1 MKRTSLLL
9 LCCILAAKIL
19 FAGSFDVKTSS
30 IISQPGIEVLGEH
43 NGHWYAIMF
52 ETPGNLNKPPQYRIF
67 KYSAGFANCK
77 TSVLFPSFGEKTFYL
92 RAAII
97 NNKIS
102 MFYSRCELRADEQA
116 MMDKREGRAVMSS
129 IERQDFD
136 ANTLE
141 PLGDAIVIFDH
152 NDDFFTSSG
161 IEISQTEDRS
171 KTAVLIKPYYKYQ
184 KYKVLISDA
193 ASGKD
198 KASIFSFKE
207 MKLYLRFQSV
217 GVNSDGR
224 VFIMAKVR
232 DDIITIQSE
241 KPKSPYYIFGV
252 DKDSKEPLQAEYNPV
267 AGGRFATE
275 PQLVI
280 LRSGEALIAADNF
293 SDEARTVFTH
303 VSVVKY
309 NGQLSKTGE
318 KQIAPSEKLIPSVQ
332 QHHAFKAGK
341 EFTHLH
347 THHILPLANGGFML
361 LAEYQNKIISAD
373 KTIPAKTERSYIIA
387 FRVDENLAVKK
398 QNFLSK
404 KQISATVDYA
414 FSAQAVCK
422 GNDVLIFYNDNW
434 ESDEEHN
441 LNLMCARLPLEG
453 ESETKKVMNTSS
465 DFFISMQQM
474 HKAANNRILFQV
486 IHLVDFGDITKEVKL
501 LEVTLN

>member
-1 MKRTSLLL
+1 MKRTSLLFL
-9 LCCILAAKIL
+9 YFILAANIL
-19 FAGSFDVKTSS
+19 LAGSFDVKTSS

-43 NGHWYAIMF
+43 NGSWYAIVF

-67 KYSAGFANCK
+67 KYSAGFTNCK

-116 MMDKREGRAVMSS
+116 MMDNREGRAVMSS

-141 PLGDAIVIFDH
+141 PLGDAKVIFDH
-152 NDDFFTSSG
+152 KDDFFTSSG
-161 IEISQTEDRS
+161 IEVSQTEDRS
-171 KTAVLIKPYYKYQ
+171 KTAILIKPYYKYQ

-193 ASGKD
+193 ASGED
-198 KASIFSFKE
+198 KANIFSFKE
-207 MKLYLRFQSV
+207 LKLYLRFQNV
-217 GVNSDGR
+217 GINTEGQ
-224 VFIMAKVR
+224 VFVLAKVR
-232 DDIITIQSE
+232 DDVITIQSD
-241 KPKSPYYIFGV
+241 KPKAPYYVFAFN
-252 DKDSKEPLQAEYNPV
+252 KESKEPLQAEYNPV
-267 AGGRFATE
+267 AGGKFTTE

-280 LRSGEALIAADNF
+280 LKNGEALIATDNF
-293 SDEARTVFTH
+293 SDEAKTAFTH
-303 VSVVKY
+303 VSIVKY
-309 NGQLSKTGE
+309 NGQLSRTGE
-318 KQIAPSEKLIPSVQ
+318 KQITPSEKLIPSVQ
-332 QHHAFKAGK
+332 QHHTFKSGK

-347 THHILPLANGGFML
+347 TQGILPLANGGFML
-361 LAEYQNKIISAD
+361 LTEYQAKVVSAD

-387 FRVDENLAVKK
+387 FRVDENMAVKK
-398 QNFLSK
+398 QNFISK

-422 GNDVLIFYNDNW
+422 GNDVLVFYNDNW

-441 LNLMCARLPLEG
+441 LNMMCARLPQEG

-474 HKAANNRILFQV
+474 HKAANSRVLFQV
-486 IHLVDFGDITKEVKL
+486 IHLVDFGDVTKEIKL